1 MDKTELIKR
10 LEELGIGLER
20 FTVQLTDYV
29 HKWSEAYELIVSV
42 IAPSL
47 SGVTIYH
54 IGSTAIPG
62 SIAKPIIDIGIA
74 YNDTLTLQQN
84 ILALESLG
92 FTCKGEQGVEGRC
105 FFTYYSDNERFDYIH
120 VHAYKK
126 GDSKLR
132 RHIQFRDAHIQNR
145 ELLIEYNALKQGLVA
160 NGVSRQDYP
169 ESKAA
174 YIQRILSL
182 TS

>member
-1 MDKTELIKR
+1 MDKTQLIKR

-29 HKWSEAYELIVSV
+29 HKWSEAYDLIVSV
-42 IAPSL
+42 IAPNL
-47 SGVTIYH
+47 NGVTIYH

-74 YNDTLTLQQN
+74 YNDTLTFKQN
-84 ILALESLG
+84 ILVLESLG

-105 FFTYYSDNERFDYIH
+105 FFTYYNDNERFDYIH
-120 VHAYKK
+120 VHAYKQ

-132 RHIQFRDAHIQNR
+132 KHIQFRDAHIQNQ
-145 ELLIEYNALKQGLVA
+145 ELLIEYNSLKQGLVA
-160 NGVSRQDYP
+160 SGVSRQDYP
-169 ESKAA
+169 AAKAA
-174 YIQRILSL
+174 YIQRILSP

>member
-1 MDKTELIKR
+1 M
-10 LEELGIGLER
+10 
-20 FTVQLTDYV
+20 
-29 HKWSEAYELIVSV
+29 
-42 IAPSL
+42 
-47 SGVTIYH
+47 
-54 IGSTAIPG
+54 
-62 SIAKPIIDIGIA
+62 GIA

-92 FTCKGEQGVEGRC
+92 FTCKGEQGVRVVVSLHITTITNVSIISM
-105 FFTYYSDNERFDYIH
+105 FMLIRRVTQ
-120 VHAYKK
+120 VKK
-126 GDSKLR
+126 T
-132 RHIQFRDAHIQNR
+132 IQFRDAHIQNR

>member
-74 YNDTLTLQQN
+74 YNDTLTLQQKHSSAR
-84 ILALESLG
+84 ISRLYL
-92 FTCKGEQGVEGRC
+92 Q
-105 FFTYYSDNERFDYIH
+105 
-120 VHAYKK
+120 
-126 GDSKLR
+126 R
-132 RHIQFRDAHIQNR
+132 RA
-145 ELLIEYNALKQGLVA
+145 GC
-160 NGVSRQDYP
+160 
-169 ESKAA
+169 
-174 YIQRILSL
+174 
-182 TS
+182 